1 MKELVCNYCGEK
13 WYVEDESIN
22 KVNTC
27 PFCSKL
33 IRTKANTC
41 DGKTIG
47 SFQSALFNAIIFY
60 GVSVLMEPS
69 KLYSY
74 IMDIAPQFKKENYIL
89 NKALSS
95 GSARCLQNIDT
106 FDDEHIKL
114 CLDRFRHQLIDD
126 EGLSEAWVDSIGAAL
141 SFSLLQESVPEI
153 LLADVKKQTIFE
165 SVAPKKDSTEHSNI
179 ASNDFDITNIDL
191 SGIPESAKEALL
203 IGVQR
208 LGNEAWEQGLLFLNE
223 GKIEEAQKKFMYL
236 TELGFIPAFNALAR
250 IYYDKKDYKEAWKLY
265 KRSADLG
272 NSEGE
277 YYTAM
282 FYERGLNVQ
291 KNMNFA
297 VKYYKKSY
305 VHGYQPTKQ
314 KIEELKKSLSFEERK
329 RYRLDYY

>member
-1 MKELVCNYCGEK
+1 MKQLVCNYCGEK
-13 WYVEDESIN
+13 WYVVDDIN

-33 IRTKANTC
+33 IRTKTNTC

-47 SFQSALFNAIIFY
+47 SFQSALFNAISFY

-153 LLADVKKQTIFE
+153 LLADVKEQTIFE
-165 SVAPKKDSTEHSNI
+165 STAPKKDSTEHSNI
-179 ASNDFDITNIDL
+179 TNDDFEITDIDYT
-191 SGIPESAKEALL
+191 GIPEWAKEAIL
-203 IGVQR
+203 IGVQS
-208 LGNEAWEQGLLFLNE
+208 LGKDAWKQGLFYLNE
-223 GKIEEAQKKFMYL
+223 GRIEEAQKKFMYL
-236 TELGFIPAFNALAR
+236 SELGFIPAFNILAK

-265 KRSADLG
+265 KRSADLD
-272 NSEGE
+272 NCEGE
-277 YYTAM
+277 YYTAI
-282 FYERGLNVQ
+282 FYENGLNVQ
-291 KNMNFA
+291 KNMIFA

-305 VHGYQPTKQ
+305 VHGYQPAKQ
-314 KIEELKKSLSFEERK
+314 KIEELKKCLSFEERK